1 VKKKKQNTRSR
12 AAKKAAQYAKGD
24 RSSQKR
30 GERGRGNPRNNKA
43 QKFQGRVQ
51 KNPKGFAFI
60 ISKTAGG
67 EDAYVPRAEAK
78 ELLNDDIVEFTLHQD
93 RGRTAAHV
101 ERIIRRGQ
109 TEVVGQVQG
118 QGRDLAVVTA
128 GGDWMWLSE
137 DRGSARPGEWVR
149 AKIEK
154 YPDNRRPG
162 IVTLENSLGTNLL
175 PKHDME
181 IAIARYNLPHE
192 FSDAAM
198 LDAKKSYKDEHNDRV
213 DHRKKPF
220 VTIDGEDAKDFDDAI
235 LVEEDK
241 DGFTLYV
248 AIADVAHYVRL
259 GTQLDR
265 EALSRATS
273 VYFPG
278 SVVPMLPESLSNHA
292 CSLRPREEKFT
303 LTAEIYFDKK
313 GNVTGRKFY
322 ESQIQT
328 FERLTYQQVHE
339 FFERKIPLP
348 DPVSR
353 AMGSARK
360 LFHALLDQRKK
371 RGVLDF
377 DLPECRMTLDQD
389 GFPDKIGPAP
399 KWESHKLIEEFMIA
413 ANREVARAL
422 REGNIPSLY
431 RVHETPKE
439 EALTDVNNLL
449 GTLGLN
455 QRLKDTTPLAFAE
468 LLDATRDLP
477 GAATLHKAI
486 LRMQKQAHY
495 EPDPKGHF
503 GLALR
508 DYTHFT
514 SPIRRY
520 PDLVVHRALKHLIYK
535 RKPTDKE
542 RDGDYLNSLGEQTS
556 ERERRA
562 MEAERFVVRRKQCW
576 YLSKRIGEEFDGSV
590 SGVVKG
596 GLFVELVVIASDG
609 FLPIEALDGHYE
621 FDQRG
626 QCLRKRP
633 GHETLSVGNTM
644 RVKIVKVDIDQQEV
658 TLGLVDQDENVDE

>member
-1 VKKKKQNTRSR
+1 MKKKKHSTRSR

-24 RSSQKR
+24 KSPKR
-30 GERGRGNPRNNKA
+30 ERGRGRNLPSSARA

-67 EDAYVPRAEAK
+67 EDAYVPREEAK
-78 ELLNDDIVEFTLHQD
+78 ALLNDDIVEFTLHRD

-109 TEVVGQVQG
+109 SEVVGQVQG

-137 DRGSARPGEWVR
+137 ERGAARPGEWVR

-162 IVTLENSLGTNLL
+162 VVSLEQSLGTNLL

-192 FSDAAM
+192 FSDAAL
-198 LDAKKSYKDEHNDRV
+198 LDAKRSYKDEHGNRV
-213 DHRKKPF
+213 DHRKKAF

-235 LVEEDK
+235 LVEEDGK
-241 DGFTLYV
+241 GFILYV
-248 AIADVAHYVRL
+248 AIADVAHYVRP

-278 SVVPMLPESLSNHA
+278 SVVPMLPESLSNHL
-292 CSLRPREEKFT
+292 CSLRPREEKHT
-303 LTAEIYFDKK
+303 LTAEIYFDAR

-322 ESQIQT
+322 ESLIQT
-328 FERLTYQQVHE
+328 FERLTYQQVQE
-339 FFERKIPLP
+339 FFDRKIPLP

-353 AMGSARK
+353 ALGSARK
-360 LFHALLDQRKK
+360 LFRALLEQRKK

-377 DLPECRMTLDQD
+377 DLPECRMTLDKD
-389 GFPDKIGPAP
+389 GFPAAIGPAP
-399 KWESHKLIEEFMIA
+399 KWDSHKLIEEFMIA

-422 REGNIPSLY
+422 REGNIPALY

-439 EALTDVNNLL
+439 EALTEVNQLL
-449 GTLGLN
+449 GTLGS
-455 QRLKDTTPLAFAE
+455 QRRLKDLSPVAFSE

-520 PDLVVHRALKHLIYK
+520 PDLVVHRALKQLIYK
-535 RKPTDKE
+535 RKLTDKE
-542 RDGDYLNSLGEQTS
+542 RDGEYLVSLGEQTS

-576 YLSKRIGEEFDGSV
+576 YLSKRLGEEFDGV
-590 SGVVKG
+590 ISGVVKG
-596 GLFVELVVIASDG
+596 GLFVELVRIASDG
-609 FLPIEALDGHYE
+609 FLPIDALDGHYE
-621 FDQRG
+621 YDQRG

-633 GHETLSVGNTM
+633 GHETLSVGGTL
-644 RVKIVKVDIDQQEV
+644 RVKVVKVDIDQQEV
-658 TLGLVDQDENVDE
+658 TLGLVDENTDE